1 MNFAIVTNIPSPYR
15 VNVFNE
21 IKNFNFTVIYCA
33 KNESNRN
40 WDLQN
45 LNHNHVFL
53 EENSNKLSD
62 GFNYIHNNPDVLN
75 VLKKINPK
83 VVLTT
88 GFNPTHLYSFIWAV
102 FNSAS
107 HVCMSDGSKYS
118 EGLLSWRHKMVRK
131 IIFSR
136 SKSFIA
142 ASHSGIENY
151 IDYGI
156 DRSKIFQS
164 HLCANNNIFNN
175 SNSQT
180 SRIYDVMFSG
190 QFHERKLP
198 FLFVEICRRLKA
210 RRGYFRALLIGDGP
224 LRSEILDSLKDSGI
238 DFHYAGFVQQNEL
251 PKYYGSAKLLIFT
264 TRMDPWGVVANEAM
278 ASGTPVV
285 TTPYAGVAGELV
297 IDGVTG
303 AICIPDPESMTE
315 AVIKLLD
322 NQIFWLYCSTNAR
335 RLVENYNYKAAAR
348 GIEAACMSALNQG

>member
-1 MNFAIVTNIPSPYR
+1 MNIVIVTNIPSPYR

-21 IKNFNFTVIYCA
+21 IKKFNFTVIYCA

-40 WDLQN
+40 WNLQN
-45 LNHNHVFL
+45 LNHNHIFL
-53 EENSNKLSD
+53 KENSKKLSD
-62 GFNYIHNNPDVLN
+62 GFNYIHNNPDVLS
-75 VLKKINPK
+75 VLKKINPQ

-88 GFNPTHLYSFIWAV
+88 GFNPTHLYSFVWAV
-102 FNSAS
+102 FNRAS

-118 EGLLSWRHKMVRK
+118 EGLLSWRHKMIRK
-131 IIFSR
+131 LIFSR

-151 IDYGI
+151 LAYGI

-164 HLCANNNIFNN
+164 HLCANNTIFNN
-175 SNSQT
+175 YDSKNN
-180 SRIYDVMFSG
+180 RIYDVMFSG

-198 FLFVEICRRLKA
+198 FLFVEICTRLKIQ
-210 RRGYFRALLIGDGP
+210 RGYCRALLIGDGP
-224 LRSEILDSLKDSGI
+224 LRIEILKSLKDAGI

-251 PKYYGSAKLLIFT
+251 PKYYASAKLLIFT

-303 AICIPDPESMTE
+303 AVRVPDAEIMTE
-315 AVIKLLD
+315 AIIQLLD
-322 NQIFWLYCSTNAR
+322 NQLFWSYCSTNAR
-335 RLVENYNYKAAAR
+335 KLVENYTYNAAAR
-348 GIEAACMSALNQG
+348 GIEAACISAQNQE